1 MSKYGVRAKVLG
13 LCREAM
19 AAWAVALVAL
29 VAGGLLSAGLAL
41 ATQAFYKQQL
51 RQRFELLA
59 SERYSRIAER
69 FDDQEQRLDGLRR
82 FFSFSNEI
90 TPREFDGYAQPLLRR
105 TQAYSW
111 APRVEHAQRREFER
125 QASARLGQAYEIREQ
140 DGQGNWQAAPPRD
153 HYFPVL
159 YTQAIQQQGQPYGLD
174 LRSQPAREQALKRA
188 VLPGS
193 MAVSEPLDMINVAA
207 GYSRG
212 LLMVAPVFSDK
223 APDKEPDSEAPGA
236 PVGYVMALLNLSQ
249 LISDGLPTTGED
261 NLVVR
266 IVDSSGRDGREVLF
280 DSQNPPASLALV
292 SSQLLH
298 LADHHYQID
307 IRPSQV
313 FMQGNRSSAALA
325 VGFLGGLLSLLVSA
339 LLYNL
344 FSQRQRALRLVEQRT
359 SELRVSEQS
368 LRETHNQL
376 RSVLDAATQV
386 AIIAT
391 SLKGVVSTFNAGAER
406 MLGYLAAE
414 VVGQLRLENLV
425 LPEELNQRAHALS
438 LRYGRPIAGGQA
450 MFADTLQEGGA
461 EPSEWTL
468 VRKDGSQ
475 LLANMLVTAVLDEQG
490 LWVGYLAI
498 CIDVTER
505 RRVHEALAL
514 RDRLLEKLSAE
525 VPGGI
530 YQYRLDADGHSCF
543 PYASEGLFDIYEVD
557 LQLLREDATAV
568 FERIHPEDLERV
580 RRSVR
585 YSAEHLTPWREE
597 YRVCLPRAGL
607 RWIRGEATPEV
618 GEEGCTLWHGYLTD
632 ISDLKGVE
640 EDLRTLSV
648 TDALTGIHNRR
659 YFQERIKVELDRAQR
674 EDQDLAVIMLDID
687 HFKRINDQFGH
698 AVGDHVLRSL
708 CQRIGQRL
716 RRTDV
721 FCRLGGEEFMVLC
734 PGSNAEQAQVL
745 ATELWQGVRSVPVE
759 GVGKVT
765 ASFGV
770 AGWRPGEGADAL
782 LLRADAGVYAAK
794 QAGRDRV
801 EGELS

>member
-1 MSKYGVRAKVLG
+1 MSKYGVRAKVVG
-13 LCREAM
+13 LCSEAM

-29 VAGGLLSAGLAL
+29 VAGSLLSIALAL
-41 ATQAFYKQQL
+41 ATHAFYKQQL

-69 FDDQEQRLDGLRR
+69 FDDQEQRLDSLRR
-82 FFSFSNEI
+82 FFNFSNDI
-90 TPREFDGYAQPLLRR
+90 TPREFDGYARPLLRR

-111 APRVEHAQRREFER
+111 APRVEGAQRRDFER
-125 QASARLGQAYEIREQ
+125 QASAALGQAYLIRDLDER
-140 DGQGNWQAAPPRD
+140 GNWHPAPPRD

-159 YTQAIQQQGQPYGLD
+159 YTQATQMQGQPYGLD
-174 LRSQPAREQALKRA
+174 LRGQAVRDQTLMRA
-188 VLPGS
+188 LEPGS
-193 MAVSEPLDMINVAA
+193 MAVSAPIDMISVAP
-207 GYSRG
+207 GYARG
-212 LLMVAPVFSDK
+212 LLMVAPVFYT
-223 APDKEPDSEAPGA
+223 AQADSPA
-236 PVGYVMALLNLSQ
+236 GYVMALLNLRQ
-249 LISDGLPTTGED
+249 LITDGLPAIAED

-266 IVDSSGRDGREVLF
+266 IVDPSGRDGHELLF
-280 DSQNPPASLALV
+280 DSQNPAAPLALV
-292 SSQLLH
+292 STQLLH
-298 LADHHYQID
+298 LADHHFQLD

-325 VGFLGGLLSLLVSA
+325 VGLLGGLLSLLLSA
-339 LLYNL
+339 LLYSL
-344 FSQRQRALRLVEQRT
+344 FGQRQRALKLVEQRT
-359 SELRVSEQS
+359 AELRVSEQS

-406 MLGYLAAE
+406 MLGYAASDA
-414 VVGQLRLENLV
+414 VGKLQLEHLV
-425 LPEELNQRAHALS
+425 LPEELSLRAHALS
-438 LRYGRPIAGGQA
+438 LRYGRHIDGGQA
-450 MFADTLQEGGA
+450 MFAETLQEGSAQPG
-461 EPSEWTL
+461 EWTL

-498 CIDVTER
+498 CIDVTEQ
-505 RRVHEALAL
+505 RRVHEALAM

-530 YQYRLDADGHSCF
+530 YQYRLDANGHSCF
-543 PYASEGLFDIYEVD
+543 PYASQGLFDIYEID
-557 LQLLREDATAV
+557 LQLLHEDATVV
-568 FERIHPEDLERV
+568 FERIHPDDLERV
-580 RRSVR
+580 RRSVHH
-585 YSAEHLTPWREE
+585 SAEHLSPWREE
-597 YRVCLPRAGL
+597 YRVCLPKSGL
-607 RWIRGEATPEV
+607 RWVRGEATPEV
-618 GEEGCTLWHGYLTD
+618 GEDGCTLWHGYLTD

-659 YFQERIKVELDRAQR
+659 YFQERLKAELDRAQR
-674 EDQDLAVIMLDID
+674 DDQELAVIMLDID
-687 HFKRINDQFGH
+687 HFKRINDQYGH

-734 PGSNAEQAQVL
+734 PGSNAEQARLL
-745 ATELWQGVRSVPVE
+745 AMELWQGVRNLPVD

-801 EGELS
+801 EAELN

>member
-1 MSKYGVRAKVLG
+1 MSKWGVRARVLH
-13 LCREAM
+13 LCSEAM

-29 VAGGLLSAGLAL
+29 VAGVLLSAALAL
-41 ATQAFYKQQL
+41 ATEAFYKQQL

-59 SERYSRIAER
+59 AERASRIAER
-69 FDDQEQRLDGLRR
+69 FEEQTQRLDGLRR
-82 FFSFSNEI
+82 FFDYSDEVTS
-90 TPREFDGYAQPLLRR
+90 REFDGYARPLLHR

-111 APRVEHAQRREFER
+111 APRVDAGQRRAFER
-125 QASARLGQAYEIREQ
+125 AASAGLGHDYVIREQ
-140 DGQGNWQAAPPRD
+140 DAQGQWQPSPTRD
-153 HYFPVL
+153 HYYPIL
-159 YTQAIQQQGQPYGLD
+159 YSQSTQAQGQPYGLD
-174 LRSQPAREQALKRA
+174 LRSQPAREQALGRA
-188 VLPGS
+188 QQPGS
-193 MAVSEPLDMINVAA
+193 MAVSAPLDMINVEP
-207 GYSRG
+207 GLSRG
-212 LLMVAPVFSDK
+212 LLMVAPVFSDDH
-223 APDKEPDSEAPGA
+223 ASGLPT
-236 PVGYVMALLNLSQ
+236 GYVMALLSLRQ
-249 LISDGLPTTGED
+249 LVSEGLPVAADD
-261 NLVVR
+261 NLVVS
-266 IVDSSGRDGREVLF
+266 IVDPSGRDGQEVLY
-280 DSQNPPASLALV
+280 DSQNPAAPLPLS
-292 SSQLLH
+292 SSQMLH
-298 LADHHYQID
+298 LADHQYQLD
-307 IRPSQV
+307 IRPSQA
-313 FMQGNRSSAALA
+313 FMQANRSAAAPA
-325 VGFLGGLLSLLVSA
+325 VGFLGGLLSLLLSA
-339 LLYNL
+339 LLYSL
-344 FSQRQRALRLVEQRT
+344 FSQRQRALTLVEQRT
-359 SELRVSEQS
+359 AELRVSEQS
-368 LRETHNQL
+368 LRDTHNQL

-406 MLGYLAAE
+406 LLGYAASEAIGHLHLEDLMLA
-414 VVGQLRLENLV
+414 
-425 LPEELNQRAHALS
+425 EELNQRSQALS
-438 LRYGRPIAGGQA
+438 LRYGRPIPGGQA
-450 MFADTLQEGGA
+450 MFAETIQERGA
-461 EPSEWTL
+461 EPGEWTL

-505 RRVHEALAL
+505 RRVHEALAM

-543 PYASEGLFDIYEVD
+543 PYASQGLFDIYEVD
-557 LQLLREDATAV
+557 LQALRDDASVV
-568 FERIHPEDLERV
+568 FERIHPDDLERV

-607 RWIRGEATPEV
+607 RWVRGEATPEV
-618 GEEGCTLWHGYLTD
+618 GEQGCTLWHGYLTD

-640 EDLRTLSV
+640 EELRALSV

-659 YFQERIKVELDRAQR
+659 YFQERLKVELDRAQR
-674 EDQDLAVIMLDID
+674 DDQDLAVIMLDID

-708 CQRIGQRL
+708 CQRIGHRL

-734 PGSNAEQAQVL
+734 PGSNAEQARAL
-745 ATELWQGVRSVPVE
+745 ALELWQGVRGVPVE

-801 EGELS
+801 EAELA

>member
-1 MSKYGVRAKVLG
+1 MSKWGVRAKVLG
-13 LCREAM
+13 LCSEAIT
-19 AAWAVALVAL
+19 AWAVALVAL
-29 VAGGLLSAGLAL
+29 VAGVLLSAALAL
-41 ATQAFYKQQL
+41 AAQAFYKQQL

-59 SERYSRIAER
+59 SERHSRIAER

-82 FFSFSNEI
+82 FFTYSNDI
-90 TPREFDGYAQPLLRR
+90 TPNEFDGYARPLLQR

-111 APRVEHAQRREFER
+111 APRVEAGQRREFER
-125 QASARLGQAYEIREQ
+125 QASAWLRQDYLIREL
-140 DGQGNWQAAPPRD
+140 DGAGNWHPSPRRD
-153 HYFPVL
+153 HYYPVL
-159 YTQAIQQQGQPYGLD
+159 YTQADTLQGQPYGLD
-174 LRSQPAREQALKRA
+174 LRSQPARERTLARALQ
-188 VLPGS
+188 PGS
-193 MAVSEPLDMINVAA
+193 MAVSEPLDMLSVAP
-207 GYSRG
+207 GFGRG
-212 LLMVAPVFSDK
+212 LLMVAPVFSDERP
-223 APDKEPDSEAPGA
+223 AEPPAGF
-236 PVGYVMALLNLSQ
+236 VMALLNMRQ
-249 LISDGLPTTGED
+249 LITEGLPVAADD

-266 IVDSSGRDGREVLF
+266 IIDPSGRDGHEVLF
-280 DSQNPPASLALV
+280 DSQNPVAALALG
-292 SSQLLH
+292 STQLLH
-298 LADHHYQID
+298 LADHHFQLD
-307 IRPSQV
+307 IRPSQA
-313 FMQGNRSSAALA
+313 FLQANQSAAALT
-325 VGFLGGLLSLLVSA
+325 VGLLGGLLSLLLSA

-344 FSQRQRALRLVEQRT
+344 FSQRQRALTLVEQRT
-359 SELRVSEQS
+359 VALRVSEQS
-368 LRETHNQL
+368 LRDTHNQL
-376 RSVLDAATQV
+376 RSVLNAATQV

-391 SLKGVVSTFNAGAER
+391 SLKGEVSTFNAGAER
-406 MLGYLAAE
+406 MLGYSAIEAIGHL
-414 VVGQLRLENLV
+414 QLEDLV
-425 LPEELNQRAHALS
+425 MPEELNQRAHALS
-438 LRYGRPIAGGQA
+438 LRYGRHIAGGQA
-450 MFADTLQEGGA
+450 MFAETIQDSGG
-461 EPSEWTL
+461 EPGEWTL
-468 VRKDGSQ
+468 VRKDGSH

-530 YQYRLDADGHSCF
+530 YQYQLDADGHSSF
-543 PYASEGLFDIYEVD
+543 PYASQGLFDIYEVD

-568 FERIHPEDLERV
+568 FERIHPDDLERV

-585 YSAEHLTPWREE
+585 YSAEHLSPWREE

-607 RWIRGEATPEV
+607 RWVRGEATPEP

-640 EDLRTLSV
+640 EELRALSV

-659 YFQERIKVELDRAQR
+659 YFQERLKVELDRAQR
-674 EDQDLAVIMLDID
+674 DGLDLAVIMLDID
-687 HFKRINDQFGH
+687 HFKRINDQYGH

-708 CQRIGQRL
+708 CQRISQRL

-734 PGSNAEQAQVL
+734 PGSNAEQARML
-745 ATELWQGVRSVPVE
+745 AIELWHGVRSVPVE

-770 AGWRPGEGADAL
+770 AGWRLGEGADAL

-801 EGELS
+801 EAELT

>member
-1 MSKYGVRAKVLG
+1 MSKYGVRAKVVG
-13 LCREAM
+13 LCSEAM

-29 VAGGLLSAGLAL
+29 VAGSLLSIALAL
-41 ATQAFYKQQL
+41 ATHAFYKQQL

-69 FDDQEQRLDGLRR
+69 FDDQEQRLDSLRR
-82 FFSFSNEI
+82 FFNFSNDI
-90 TPREFDGYAQPLLRR
+90 TPREFDGYARPLLRR

-111 APRVEHAQRREFER
+111 APRVEGAQRRDFER
-125 QASARLGQAYEIREQ
+125 QASAALGQAYLIRDLDER
-140 DGQGNWQAAPPRD
+140 GNWHPAPPRD

-159 YTQAIQQQGQPYGLD
+159 YTQATQMQGQPYGLD
-174 LRSQPAREQALKRA
+174 LRGQAVRDQTLMRA
-188 VLPGS
+188 LEPGS
-193 MAVSEPLDMINVAA
+193 MAVSAPIDMISVAP
-207 GYSRG
+207 GYARG
-212 LLMVAPVFSDK
+212 LLMVAPVFYT
-223 APDKEPDSEAPGA
+223 AQADSPA
-236 PVGYVMALLNLSQ
+236 GYVMALLNLRQ
-249 LISDGLPTTGED
+249 LITDGLPAIAED

-266 IVDSSGRDGREVLF
+266 IVDPSGRDGHELLF
-280 DSQNPPASLALV
+280 DSQNPAAPLALV
-292 SSQLLH
+292 STQLLH
-298 LADHHYQID
+298 LADHHFQLD

-325 VGFLGGLLSLLVSA
+325 VGLLGGLLSLLLSA
-339 LLYNL
+339 LLYSL
-344 FSQRQRALRLVEQRT
+344 FGQRQRALKLVEQRT
-359 SELRVSEQS
+359 AELRVSEQS

-376 RSVLDAATQV
+376 RCVLDAATQV

-406 MLGYLAAE
+406 MLGYAASDA
-414 VVGQLRLENLV
+414 VGKLQLEHLV
-425 LPEELNQRAHALS
+425 LPEELSLRAHALS
-438 LRYGRPIAGGQA
+438 LRYGRHIDGGQA
-450 MFADTLQEGGA
+450 MFAETLQEGSAQPG
-461 EPSEWTL
+461 EWTL

-498 CIDVTER
+498 CIDVTEQ
-505 RRVHEALAL
+505 RRVHEALAM

-530 YQYRLDADGHSCF
+530 YQYRLDANGHSCF
-543 PYASEGLFDIYEVD
+543 PYASQGLFDIYEID
-557 LQLLREDATAV
+557 LQLLHEDATVV
-568 FERIHPEDLERV
+568 FERIHPDDLERV
-580 RRSVR
+580 RRSVHH
-585 YSAEHLTPWREE
+585 SAEHLSPWREE
-597 YRVCLPRAGL
+597 YRVCLPKAGL
-607 RWIRGEATPEV
+607 RWVRGEATPEV
-618 GEEGCTLWHGYLTD
+618 GEDGCTLWHGYLTD

-659 YFQERIKVELDRAQR
+659 YFQERLKAELDRAQR
-674 EDQDLAVIMLDID
+674 DDQELAVIMLDID
-687 HFKRINDQFGH
+687 HFKRINDQYGH

-734 PGSNAEQAQVL
+734 PGSNAEQARLL
-745 ATELWQGVRSVPVE
+745 AMELWQGVRNLPVD

-801 EGELS
+801 EAELS

>member
-13 LCREAM
+13 LCSEAM

-29 VAGGLLSAGLAL
+29 VAGSLLSIALAL
-41 ATQAFYKQQL
+41 ATHAFYKQQL

-69 FDDQEQRLDGLRR
+69 FDDQEQRLDSLRR
-82 FFSFSNEI
+82 FFSFSNDI
-90 TPREFDGYAQPLLRR
+90 TPREFDGFARPLLRR

-111 APRVEHAQRREFER
+111 APRVEGAQRRDFER
-125 QASARLGQAYEIREQ
+125 KASAALGQAYLIRDLDER
-140 DGQGNWQAAPPRD
+140 GNWHPAPPRD

-159 YTQAIQQQGQPYGLD
+159 YTQATQMQGQPYGLD
-174 LRSQPAREQALKRA
+174 LRGQAVRDQALMRA
-188 VLPGS
+188 LEPGS
-193 MAVSEPLDMINVAA
+193 MAVSAPLDMISVAP
-207 GYSRG
+207 GYARG
-212 LLMVAPVFSDK
+212 LLMVAPVFYS
-223 APDKEPDSEAPGA
+223 AQAGNPA
-236 PVGYVMALLNLSQ
+236 GYVMALLNVRQ
-249 LISDGLPTTGED
+249 LITDGLPAIAQD

-266 IVDSSGRDGREVLF
+266 IVDPSGRNGHELLF
-280 DSQNPPASLALV
+280 DSQNPAAPLALV
-292 SSQLLH
+292 STQLLH
-298 LADHHYQID
+298 LADHHFQLD

-313 FMQGNRSSAALA
+313 FMQANRSSAALA
-325 VGFLGGLLSLLVSA
+325 VGLLGGLLSLLLSA

-344 FSQRQRALRLVEQRT
+344 FSQRQRALKLVEQRT
-359 SELRVSEQS
+359 AELRVSEQS

-406 MLGYLAAE
+406 MLGYAASE
-414 VVGQLRLENLV
+414 AVGKLQLEDLL
-425 LPEELNQRAHALS
+425 LPEELSLRAHALG
-438 LRYGRPIAGGQA
+438 LRYGRHIDGGQA
-450 MFADTLQEGGA
+450 MFAETIQEGGA
-461 EPSEWTL
+461 QPGEWTL

-505 RRVHEALAL
+505 RRVHEALAM

-530 YQYRLDADGHSCF
+530 YQYRLDANGHSCF
-543 PYASEGLFDIYEVD
+543 PYASQGLFDIYEVD
-557 LQLLREDATAV
+557 LQLLREDATVV
-568 FERIHPEDLERV
+568 FERIHADDLERV
-580 RRSVR
+580 QRSVR
-585 YSAEHLTPWREE
+585 YSAEHLSPWREE

-607 RWIRGEATPEV
+607 RWVRGEATPEV
-618 GEEGCTLWHGYLTD
+618 GEDGCTLWHGYLTD

-659 YFQERIKVELDRAQR
+659 YFQERLKAELDRAQR
-674 EDQDLAVIMLDID
+674 DDLELAVIMLDID
-687 HFKRINDQFGH
+687 HFKRINDQYGH

-734 PGSNAEQAQVL
+734 PGSNAEQARLL
-745 ATELWQGVRSVPVE
+745 AMELWQGVRNLPVD

-801 EGELS
+801 EAELS

>member
-1 MSKYGVRAKVLG
+1 MSKWGVRAKVLG
-13 LCREAM
+13 LCSEAM

-29 VAGGLLSAGLAL
+29 VAGVLLSVGLAL
-41 ATQAFYKQQL
+41 AAQAFYKQQL

-59 SERYSRIAER
+59 SERHSRIAER

-82 FFSFSNEI
+82 FFTYSNEI
-90 TPREFDGYAQPLLRR
+90 TPNEFDGYARPLLQR

-111 APRVEHAQRREFER
+111 APRVEAGQRREFER
-125 QASARLGQAYEIREQ
+125 QASIWLGQNYLIREV
-140 DGQGNWQAAPPRD
+140 DGAGNWRPSPRRD
-153 HYFPVL
+153 HYYPVL
-159 YTQAIQQQGQPYGLD
+159 YTQADHLQGQPYGLD
-174 LRSQPAREQALKRA
+174 LRSQPAREQTLARALQ
-188 VLPGS
+188 PGS
-193 MAVSEPLDMINVAA
+193 MAVSEPLDMLSVAPDFT
-207 GYSRG
+207 RG
-212 LLMVAPVFSDK
+212 LLMVAPVFSD
-223 APDKEPDSEAPGA
+223 ARPDDPPA
-236 PVGYVMALLNLSQ
+236 GYVMALLNMRQ
-249 LISDGLPTTGED
+249 LVTEGLPVAAND

-266 IVDSSGRDGREVLF
+266 IIDPSGRDGHEVLF
-280 DSQNPPASLALV
+280 DSQNPVAALALV
-292 SSQLLH
+292 STQLLH
-298 LADHHYQID
+298 LADHHFQLD
-307 IRPSQV
+307 IRPSQA
-313 FMQGNRSSAALA
+313 FMQANQSAAVLSVA
-325 VGFLGGLLSLLVSA
+325 LLGGLLSLLLSA
-339 LLYNL
+339 LLYSL
-344 FSQRQRALRLVEQRT
+344 FSQRQRALTLVEQRT
-359 SELRVSEQS
+359 AELRVSEQS
-368 LRETHNQL
+368 LRDTHNQL

-391 SLKGVVSTFNAGAER
+391 SLKGEVSTFNAGAER
-406 MLGYLAAE
+406 MLGYSASEA
-414 VVGQLRLENLV
+414 VGHLQLEDLV
-425 LPEELNQRAHALS
+425 MPEELSHRAHALS
-438 LRYGRPIAGGQA
+438 LRYGRHIAGGQA
-450 MFADTLQEGGA
+450 MFAETIQDSGG
-461 EPSEWTL
+461 EPGEWTL
-468 VRKDGSQ
+468 VRKDGSH

-530 YQYRLDADGHSCF
+530 YQYQLDADGHSCF
-543 PYASEGLFDIYEVD
+543 PYASQGLFDIYEVD

-568 FERIHPEDLERV
+568 FERIHPDDLERV

-585 YSAEHLTPWREE
+585 YSAEHLSPWREE

-607 RWIRGEATPEV
+607 RWVRGEATPEP
-618 GEEGCTLWHGYLTD
+618 GEDGCTLWHGYLTD

-640 EDLRTLSV
+640 EELRTLSV

-659 YFQERIKVELDRAQR
+659 YFQERLKVELDRAQR
-674 EDQDLAVIMLDID
+674 DELDLAVIMLDID
-687 HFKRINDQFGH
+687 HFKRINDQYGH

-734 PGSNAEQAQVL
+734 PGSNAEQARML
-745 ATELWQGVRSVPVE
+745 ATELWHGVRSVPVE
-759 GVGKVT
+759 GGGKVT

-770 AGWRPGEGADAL
+770 AGWRQGEGADAL

-801 EGELS
+801 ESELA

>member
-223 APDKEPDSEAPGA
+223 EPDKEPDSEAPGA

-325 VGFLGGLLSLLVSA
+325 VGFLGGLLSLLLSA

-359 SELRVSEQS
+359 LELRVSEQS

-745 ATELWQGVRSVPVE
+745 AMELWQGVRSVPVE